1 VHEPGAVGRPVLGG
15 DTRSPRH
22 TGEEAAEALHD
33 PRPLTTYLLKQT
45 ESAIRSHMDTVMRPH
60 GLTTMQ
66 YTALTVLQHR
76 EDLSSA
82 QLARRSFV
90 KPQTMHEMVLTLE
103 RQGLIMRYRSP
114 HRSTALLVRLT
125 PEGREKLSA
134 CQADVLRI
142 ERQMIESL
150 SGAELAM
157 LRALLERCHQSL
169 SRPLSRDA
177 QAPDG

>member
-1 VHEPGAVGRPVLGG
+1 MHKLGAVGEPALGG
-15 DTRSPRH
+15 GAQPPRH
-22 TGEEAAEALHD
+22 AGDEAAGAPHD

-45 ESAIRSHMDTVMRPH
+45 ESAIRSHLDSVLRPH

-82 QLARRSFV
+82 QLSRRTFV
-90 KPQTMHEMVLTLE
+90 KPQTMHEMVQTLE

-114 HRSTALLVRLT
+114 ARSTVLLVRLT
-125 PEGREKLSA
+125 PEGRKKLSA
-134 CQADVLRI
+134 CQTDVLHI

-169 SRPLSRDA
+169 SRPLSGDA
-177 QAPDG
+177 